1 MRPALA
7 SYLHT
12 MESLFDAAAGLPVT
26 IWKGP
31 GYHTRV
37 PAGTAVHEVR
47 VALDYAL
54 ALFEENSPASVSRAL
69 TILDRVL
76 PLQDLDPTNPTYGI
90 WPWLLEEPLVAM
102 SPPDWNWAD
111 FCGVRLANLLGLF
124 GNHLPPAHL
133 AAVRRSLHAA
143 ARSIYRRNVGP
154 GYTNICFKGA
164 VVCGAAGELLDDAF
178 LRDYAL
184 ARLERFIAYVD
195 ANGGFTEYSS
205 PPYTFIVLHEAERA
219 LLTLRSPA
227 LRDAATAVLHLC
239 WDDLVAALHL
249 PTGQLCGPLSRT
261 YADVLSTGTVRDLE
275 ERLDISLF
283 QSPVPSTAGA
293 LLSNAPSPPIPP
305 HPCPRN
311 LRRALLD
318 RPAESFTRRRYVFSE
333 TEPKRERTASR
344 WFGPDACLGSANYE
358 NLWTQRRPLLGF
370 WRVGDTLAV
379 LRASIR
385 HDGDRDFCS
394 GALRVHQEGRSLL
407 ALASLVTERGDFHDV
422 LDRPA
427 DGVFRLSDLHLS
439 IQLRGPG
446 ATIRETTPGV
456 FTLACGPWQAV
467 VRPAFGIFDGHTVSW
482 RAGQHHDEALLRAV
496 IDDGA
501 PLTLEP
507 AAVSAFAIGFT
518 LALQPAGT
526 PAAFPAESMRDANTL
541 TLHAVSPH
549 GPLSLSAP
557 LKPETL

>member
-1 MRPALA
+1 MRPSLA
-7 SYLHT
+7 SYLRT
-12 MESLFDAAAGLPVT
+12 MEPLFDADAGLPVT

-37 PAGTAVHEVR
+37 PAGTPVHEVR
-47 VALDYAL
+47 IALDYAF
-54 ALFEENSPASVSRAL
+54 ALFEENSPISVSRAL

-90 WPWLLEEPLVAM
+90 WPWLLEEPLAAM

-111 FCGVRLANLLGLF
+111 FCGVRLSHILGVYKDR
-124 GNHLPPAHL
+124 LPPASL
-133 AAVRRSLHAA
+133 VAVQRALHAA

-184 ARLERFIAYVD
+184 IRLERFIVFVR

-227 LRDAATAVLHLC
+227 LRDAISTVLQLC
-239 WDDLVAALHL
+239 WDDLVTALHL

-261 YADVLSTGTVRDLE
+261 YADLLQPHVVHDLE
-275 ERLDISLF
+275 ERLGLPLF
-283 QSPVPSTAGA
+283 HPTGAASATVSQVPTY
-293 LLSNAPSPPIPP
+293 PIPSL
-305 HPCPRN
+305 PCPDE
-311 LRRALLD
+311 LRRTLLD

-370 WRVGDTLAV
+370 WRVADTLAV

-439 IQLRGPG
+439 IQLRSPG

-467 VRPAFGIFDGHTVSW
+467 VRPAFEIFDGHTVSW

-526 PAAFPAESMRDANTL
+526 PVAFPAESMRDANTL

>member
-1 MRPALA
+1 MRPSLA
-7 SYLHT
+7 SYLST
-12 MESLFDAAAGLPVT
+12 MEALFDAVAGLPVT
-26 IWKGP
+26 TWKGP
-31 GYHTRV
+31 GYHTRI

-47 VALDYAL
+47 IALDYAL

-69 TILDRVL
+69 AILDRVL

-90 WPWLLEEPLVAM
+90 WPWLLEEPLAQM

-111 FCGVRLANLLGLF
+111 FCGVRLSHILGVYKDR
-124 GNHLPPAHL
+124 LPPASL
-133 AAVRRSLHAA
+133 AAVQRALHAA

-184 ARLERFIAYVD
+184 ARLERFIAFVR

-219 LLTLRSPA
+219 LLTVRSPA
-227 LRDAATAVLHLC
+227 LRNAVSTVLELC
-239 WDDLVAALHL
+239 WDDLVTALHL

-261 YADVLSTGTVRDLE
+261 YADLLQPHVAHDLAD
-275 ERLDISLF
+275 RLGLSLF
-283 QSPVPSTAGA
+283 RPSGAVSSTVSQVPTY
-293 LLSNAPSPPIPP
+293 PIPSL
-305 HPCPRN
+305 PCPDD

-370 WRVGDTLAV
+370 WHVADTLAV
-379 LRASIR
+379 LRVSIR

-394 GALRVHQEGRSLL
+394 GALRVHQEDRSLL

-422 LDRPA
+422 LDRPV
-427 DGVFRLSDLHLS
+427 DGVFRLADLHVS

-446 ATIRETTPGV
+446 ANIRETTPGV
-456 FTLACGPWQAV
+456 FTLACGSWQAV
-467 VRPAFGIFDGHTVSW
+467 VRPACGIFDGHTVSW
-482 RAGQHHDEALLRAV
+482 RAEQHHDEALLRAV

-526 PAAFPAESMRDANTL
+526 PAAFAAESIRDANTL
-541 TLHAVSPH
+541 TLRAVSPH
-549 GPLSLSAP
+549 GPLTLSAP